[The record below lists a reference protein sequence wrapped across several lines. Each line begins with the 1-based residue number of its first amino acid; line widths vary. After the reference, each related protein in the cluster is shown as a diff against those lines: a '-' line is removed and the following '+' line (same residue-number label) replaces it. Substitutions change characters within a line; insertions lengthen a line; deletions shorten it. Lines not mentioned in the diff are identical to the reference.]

1 MGSLER
7 MRGLHPSK
15 EDLER
20 IEAVLLHER
29 AGQDTSDIVGGDFK
43 PVGRGF
49 IQIDPTPAGA
59 RTERN
64 RRKRQ
69 NRKNRK

>member
-1 MGSLER
+1 MNSLEHL
-7 MRGLHPSK
+7 RGLHPNK
-15 EDLER
+15 EDLEH
-20 IEAVLLHER
+20 IEAMLRNES
-29 AGQDTSDIVGGDFK
+29 AGQDTSDIVGNYFK
-43 PVGRGF
+43 PMGRGY

-69 NRKNRK
+69 NRKKRK

>member
-1 MGSLER
+1 MNSLEYL
-7 MRGLHPSK
+7 RGVHPNK
-15 EDLER
+15 EALEQ
-20 IEAVLLHER
+20 IEAMLRNER
-29 AGQDTSDIVGGDFK
+29 AGQDTSDIVGSDFK
-43 PVGRGF
+43 PMGRGY

>member
-7 MRGLHPSK
+7 LRGLHPSK

-20 IEAVLLHER
+20 IEAVLLHES
-29 AGQDTSDIVGGDFK
+29 AGQDTSDIVGNDFK
-43 PVGRGF
+43 PMGRGY
-49 IQIDPTPAGA
+49 IRIAPAPAGSTTA
-59 RTERN
+59 RN

-69 NRKNRK
+69 NRKKRK

>member
-7 MRGLHPSK
+7 LRGLHPSR
-15 EDLER
+15 EDLEC
-20 IEAVLLHER
+20 IEAMLLHES
-29 AGQDTSDIVGGDFK
+29 AGQDTSDIVGNDFK
-43 PVGRGF
+43 PMGRGY
-49 IQIDPTPAGA
+49 IQFDPTPAGA

>member
-1 MGSLER
+1 MNSIDRLI
-7 MRGLHPSK
+7 GLHQSK
-15 EDLER
+15 EALEQL
-20 IEAVLLHER
+20 EAMLRNES
-29 AGQDTSDIVGGDFK
+29 AGQDTSDIVGNDFK
-43 PVGRGF
+43 PMGRWF

-69 NRKNRK
+69 NRKKRK

>member
-1 MGSLER
+1 MDNIDSL
-7 MRGLHPSK
+7 RGLHPSK

-20 IEAVLLHER
+20 IEAVLLHES
-29 AGQDTSDIVGGDFK
+29 AGQDTSGIVGNDFK
-43 PVGRGF
+43 PMGRGY
-49 IQIDPTPAGA
+49 IQFDPTPAGA